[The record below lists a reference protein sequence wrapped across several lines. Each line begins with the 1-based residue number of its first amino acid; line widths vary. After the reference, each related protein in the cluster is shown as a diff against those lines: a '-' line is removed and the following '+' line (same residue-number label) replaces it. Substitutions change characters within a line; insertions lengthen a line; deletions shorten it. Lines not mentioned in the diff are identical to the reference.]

1 MAKILDTNKTNS
13 VVEYFL
19 GTNEFNRPSI
29 WTDVDATYVLL
40 IRLILLEPGTY
51 PNHPRMGVG
60 LVSRYRYA
68 KADELNNLK
77 NDIQNQIATY
87 LPQFSSIDVE
97 LTLTNTKD
105 LYIQIIINGI
115 AYELVYKPEYQSL
128 DAVTQ

>member
-19 GTNEFNRPSI
+19 GTNEFNRPSV

-68 KADELNNLK
+68 KAEELNNLK
-77 NDIQNQIATY
+77 DDIQDQITTY

-115 AYELVYKPEYQSL
+115 AYELVYKPEYETL
-128 DAVTQ
+128 DAVKQ

>member
-19 GTNEFNRPSI
+19 GTNEFNRPSV

-77 NDIQNQIATY
+77 NDIQNQIVTY

-115 AYELVYKPEYQSL
+115 AYELVYKPEYQTL

>member
-1 MAKILDTNKTNS
+1 MAKILDTNKPNS

-19 GTNEFNRPSI
+19 GTNEFNRPSV

>member
-19 GTNEFNRPSI
+19 GTNEFNRPSV
-29 WTDVDATYVLL
+29 WTDIDATYVLL

-68 KADELNNLK
+68 KAEELNNLK
-77 NDIQNQIATY
+77 DDIQDQITTY

-115 AYELVYKPEYQSL
+115 AYELVYRPEYETL
-128 DAVTQ
+128 DAVRQ

>member
-19 GTNEFNRPSI
+19 GTNEFNRPSV

-40 IRLILLEPGTY
+40 VRWILLEPGTY

>member
-19 GTNEFNRPSI
+19 GTNEFNRPSV

-68 KADELNNLK
+68 KAEELNNLK
-77 NDIQNQIATY
+77 DDIQNQITTY

-115 AYELVYKPEYQSL
+115 AYELVYKPEYETL
-128 DAVTQ
+128 DAVKQ

>member
-19 GTNEFNRPSI
+19 GTNEFNRPTV

-115 AYELVYKPEYQSL
+115 AYELVYKPEYQTL

>member
-19 GTNEFNRPSI
+19 GTNEFNRPSV

-77 NDIQNQIATY
+77 NDIQNQISTY

-115 AYELVYKPEYQSL
+115 AYELVYKPEYQTL

>member
-1 MAKILDTNKTNS
+1 MAKILETNKTNS

-19 GTNEFNRPSI
+19 GTNEFNRPSV

-115 AYELVYKPEYQSL
+115 AYELVYKPEYQTL

>member
-19 GTNEFNRPSI
+19 GTNEFNRPSV

-115 AYELVYKPEYQSL
+115 AYDLVYKPEYQTL

>member
-19 GTNEFNRPSI
+19 GTNEFNRPSV

-68 KADELNNLK
+68 KAEELNNLK
-77 NDIQNQIATY
+77 DDIRDQITTY
-87 LPQFSSIDVE
+87 LPQFSSIEVE

-115 AYELVYKPEYQSL
+115 AYELVYKPEYETL
-128 DAVTQ
+128 DAVKQ

>member
-1 MAKILDTNKTNS
+1 MAKILDTNKPNS

-19 GTNEFNRPSI
+19 GTNEFNRPSV

-115 AYELVYKPEYQSL
+115 AYELVYKPEYQTL
-128 DAVTQ
+128 DAATQ

>member
-19 GTNEFNRPSI
+19 GTNEFNRPSV

-68 KADELNNLK
+68 KSDELNNLK

-115 AYELVYKPEYQSL
+115 AYELVYKPEYQTL

>member
-1 MAKILDTNKTNS
+1 MAKILDTNKPNS

-19 GTNEFNRPSI
+19 GTNEFNRPSV

-115 AYELVYKPEYQSL
+115 AYELVYKPEYQTL

>member
-19 GTNEFNRPSI
+19 GTNEFNRPSV

>member
-19 GTNEFNRPSI
+19 GSNEFNRPSV

-68 KADELNNLK
+68 KAEELNNLK
-77 NDIQNQIATY
+77 DDIQDQITTY

-115 AYELVYKPEYQSL
+115 AYELVYKPEYETL
-128 DAVTQ
+128 DAVKQ

>member
-19 GTNEFNRPSI
+19 GTNEFNRPSV

-115 AYELVYKPEYQSL
+115 AYELVYKPEYQTL

>member
-19 GTNEFNRPSI
+19 GTNEFNRPSV

-68 KADELNNLK
+68 KAEELNNLK
-77 NDIQNQIATY
+77 NDIQDQITTY

-115 AYELVYKPEYQSL
+115 AYELVYRPEYETL
-128 DAVTQ
+128 DAVRQ

>member
-13 VVEYFL
+13 IVEYFL
-19 GTNEFNRPSI
+19 GTNEFNRPSV

-115 AYELVYKPEYQSL
+115 AYELVYKPEYQTL

>member
-19 GTNEFNRPSI
+19 GTNEFNRPSV

-68 KADELNNLK
+68 KAEELNNLK
-77 NDIQNQIATY
+77 DDIQDQITTY

-115 AYELVYKPEYQSL
+115 AYELVYKPEYETL
-128 DAVTQ
+128 EAVKQ

>member
-19 GTNEFNRPSI
+19 GTNEFNRPSV

-40 IRLILLEPGTY
+40 IRLIVLEPGTY

-87 LPQFSSIDVE
+87 LPQFSSIDAE

-105 LYIQIIINGI
+105 LYLQIIINSI
-115 AYELVYKPEYQSL
+115 SYQLVDKPEHQTL